1 MVNTMTVVDV
11 LKSAQF
17 VVDNKGQQTAVLL
30 DIESWQAL
38 VDWIEDLV
46 DVKIASEALSELK
59 SAGGH
64 PQQAGWLA
72 WEEISEEWSGE
83 EEIGTEDIAV

>member
-1 MVNTMTVVDV
+1 MTVVEV

-17 VVDNKGQQTAVLL
+17 VVDNKGHQTAVLL

-38 VDWIEDLV
+38 VDWIEDLI
-46 DVKIASEALSELK
+46 DVKIATEALSEIEV
-59 SAGGH
+59 AGGR

-72 WEEISEEWSGE
+72 WEEISKEWSGG
-83 EEIGTEDIAV
+83 EEIGAEDSAV